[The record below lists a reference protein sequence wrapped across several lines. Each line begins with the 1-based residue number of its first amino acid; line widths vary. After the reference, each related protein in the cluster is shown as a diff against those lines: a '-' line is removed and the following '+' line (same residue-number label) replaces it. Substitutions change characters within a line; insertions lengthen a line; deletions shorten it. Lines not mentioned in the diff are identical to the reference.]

1 MALFWPLLVKMVVAV
16 FATLLVAFVG
26 RRLLR
31 RWERRS
37 KERAKVA
44 RCVCGY
50 PLKGLTLA
58 RCPECGRVLGFDATA
73 EELGLSEAELRRV
86 IETRE
91 RRKAED
97 QRDDQGLR

>member
-1 MALFWPLLVKMVVAV
+1 MAQFWPLLVKMGVIVVV
-16 FATLLVAFVG
+16 TLLAAFVG
-26 RRLLR
+26 RRLLKR
-31 RWERRS
+31 RERRS

-73 EELGLSEAELRRV
+73 EELGLSEEELRRV
-86 IETRE
+86 IEIRE
-91 RRKAED
+91 RRQAEER
-97 QRDDQGLR
+97 RDDHGLP

>member
-1 MALFWPLLVKMVVAV
+1 MALFWPLLVKMGVAV

-50 PLKGLTLA
+50 PLKGLA

-97 QRDDQGLR
+97 KRGE

>member
-97 QRDDQGLR
+97 QRGE